1 MQHILTSLILMH
13 TALSESS
20 CYTGIPDLQDHP
32 LPNSADA
39 RYNSLGQQ
47 AIVPQLRFSC
57 LGYVSSWSAHAL
69 VLTRPNFVG
78 SLTHVM
84 LLQVWRPSQGNESY
98 TRVGFNVLQFQ
109 GATLRN
115 GITLD
120 PRTNDTAF
128 FSFTQQVPPDQQILV
143 QPGDVVGW
151 FVPFITPTPPLSPLF
166 RDPILTDTD
175 NVVGD
180 ILYQNSS
187 QQGCVLCSNDGY
199 GVVPSTVPLVSATVS
214 K

>member
-1 MQHILTSLILMH
+1 MP
-13 TALSESS
+13 TALSQSS
-20 CYTGIPDLQDHP
+20 CYSGIADLQGYP
-32 LPNSADA
+32 LPNSADS

-47 AIVPQLRFSC
+47 VIVPQLRFSC

-69 VLTRPNFVG
+69 VLTRPNFIE

-98 TRVGFNVLQFQ
+98 TRVGYNVLRFQ
-109 GATLRN
+109 GATLRD
-115 GITLD
+115 GITPD
-120 PRTNDTAF
+120 PGTNDTAF

-166 RDPILTDTD
+166 RDPILTDTN

-180 ILYQNSS
+180 ILYQNIS
-187 QQGCVLCSNDGY
+187 QQGCTFCSSNDY
-199 GVVPSTVPLVSATVS
+199 GVIPSTVPLVSVTVS